1 MKRLFVTA
9 SLILAIGMNCYSQ
22 NQVNPENELTY
33 SCDEMVKQNPENET
47 ITLIGNANLKTSVF
61 EFENAD
67 KIVLNKKT
75 KEIFVIGGYK
85 VHLNGGTITQQPKS
99 EKKWLRYKIGENVAY
114 VE

>member
-1 MKRLFVTA
+1 MKKIFITL

-22 NQVNPENELTY
+22 NEVKPENELTY
-33 SCDEMVKQNPENET
+33 SCDEMIKQNLEEET

-61 EFENAD
+61 EFEDAD
-67 KIVLNKKT
+67 KIVFNKKT

-85 VHLNGGTITQQPKS
+85 VYLNGGIITQKPIP